1 VNEDTAYLSDHY
13 PVLAVFSLG
22 SSNENPESK

>member
-1 VNEDTAYLSDHY
+1 VNDETSYLSDHY

-22 SSNENPESK
+22 NSKTKAEKK